1 MLTGTAS
8 TGVILLREVDPLFE
22 TPASDN
28 LVLQTVP
35 AMVFGFPLLLL
46 VGFAPQGM
54 TQSLIVLGAAAVMF
68 VVFNIFILFKKK
80 PKIQK
85 DCAFVAETAST
96 DSDEK

>member
-35 AMVFGFPLLLL
+35 AMAFGFPLLLL
-46 VGFAPQGM
+46 VGWAY
-54 TQSLIVLGAAAVMF
+54 QSLTASLITLGIAAAMF
-68 VVFNIFILFKKK
+68 VAFTVFILFKPKK
-80 PKIQK
+80 KRLQDIT
-85 DCAFVAETAST
+85 ET
-96 DSDEK
+96 K